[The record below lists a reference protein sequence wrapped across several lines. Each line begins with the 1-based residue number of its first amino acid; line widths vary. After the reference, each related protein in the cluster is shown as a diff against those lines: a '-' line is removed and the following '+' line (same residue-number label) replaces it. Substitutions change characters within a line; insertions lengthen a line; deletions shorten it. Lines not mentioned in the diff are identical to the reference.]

1 MSRKTNR
8 VEVEQNLKRVVER
21 TSIQRR
27 RRRLLFESLEDRR
40 MLASRVWDGGG
51 TDNNW
56 STAANWQG
64 DVAPLAGD
72 DLIFPDSAAHK
83 TNFND
88 LAAGTRFNTLQFTGS
103 GYAITG
109 NPIQLQGGIT
119 ASNVVGVNEFDVP
132 IRLLNSQSFVSA
144 NVAATL
150 ILGDIDTADL
160 QGTTSFLG
168 TSAMFLEGDGM
179 TVVQGVISGLGSVT
193 KLGTG
198 TATFSGNNTYL
209 GLTDVRQGVL
219 VADHDS
225 ALGSP
230 LTGDTQVQAGASL
243 HIVGSRTIAEPLAIR
258 EGGVGFG
265 IGSDPSELGALRSI
279 GGANTWT
286 GPIELAGGDN
296 LIGVDA
302 GGSLN
307 ITSRLAAITSS
318 GRDLVKTGDG
328 TLRLSGSEANLFTG
342 TTTVLQGTLEL
353 AKSPHVDAI
362 GGNLVIGNNIGGDDA
377 ATVRILADEQI
388 PLLNFFDSA
397 LNTVTVLSS
406 GRLELLDNSI
416 EEQIGN
422 LTLTTGATYSADVD
436 LNQGRL
442 VLGGSGLTVSAS
454 AQGGTSGLSPAATIV
469 DGVLDLGTF
478 FSGSGG
484 GLNKNFNIG
493 DTQIANIATDL
504 LISANIVG
512 NADVQLLKSGAG
524 TMRLD
529 GANTMSGPF
538 VWVGGLLEAGSDS
551 AFGTGVFSWQSDSN
565 TLIAVGGPRTI
576 NNPISVDSNNT
587 NFIGTQPL
595 TFTGPVTLTGN
606 RTFRVFDPALTVTL
620 AGSIDESIFGSR
632 SFAKGGRGTLVLT
645 QPNTYSGATTVNND
659 GGTLVLRDNGTILH
673 SSAVTVGIG
682 GTLTIDNDG
691 GANLGDR
698 INDLTNISLNGKLVF
713 TGASG
718 ANSREQV
725 GQINSGSNLASSL
738 EIQNTSGGTFTS
750 KLVAGALGT
759 GTNRTFHLIGT
770 GAPLSANGANQFNL
784 INSFGLDDG
793 ILPMGIVSGPGGA
806 VDFITLASNTDGV
819 ALVPL

>member
-328 TLRLSGSEANLFTG
+328 TLRLSGSEANVFTG

-406 GRLELLDNSI
+406 GR
-416 EEQIGN
+416 
-422 LTLTTGATYSADVD
+422 
-436 LNQGRL
+436 
-442 VLGGSGLTVSAS
+442 
-454 AQGGTSGLSPAATIV
+454 
-469 DGVLDLGTF
+469 
-478 FSGSGG
+478 
-484 GLNKNFNIG
+484 
-493 DTQIANIATDL
+493 
-504 LISANIVG
+504 
-512 NADVQLLKSGAG
+512 
-524 TMRLD
+524 
-529 GANTMSGPF
+529 
-538 VWVGGLLEAGSDS
+538 
-551 AFGTGVFSWQSDSN
+551 
-565 TLIAVGGPRTI
+565 
-576 NNPISVDSNNT
+576 
-587 NFIGTQPL
+587 
-595 TFTGPVTLTGN
+595 
-606 RTFRVFDPALTVTL
+606 
-620 AGSIDESIFGSR
+620 
-632 SFAKGGRGTLVLT
+632 
-645 QPNTYSGATTVNND
+645 
-659 GGTLVLRDNGTILH
+659 
-673 SSAVTVGIG
+673 
-682 GTLTIDNDG
+682 
-691 GANLGDR
+691 
-698 INDLTNISLNGKLVF
+698 
-713 TGASG
+713 
-718 ANSREQV
+718 
-725 GQINSGSNLASSL
+725 
-738 EIQNTSGGTFTS
+738 
-750 KLVAGALGT
+750 
-759 GTNRTFHLIGT
+759 
-770 GAPLSANGANQFNL
+770 
-784 INSFGLDDG
+784 
-793 ILPMGIVSGPGGA
+793 
-806 VDFITLASNTDGV
+806 
-819 ALVPL
+819 